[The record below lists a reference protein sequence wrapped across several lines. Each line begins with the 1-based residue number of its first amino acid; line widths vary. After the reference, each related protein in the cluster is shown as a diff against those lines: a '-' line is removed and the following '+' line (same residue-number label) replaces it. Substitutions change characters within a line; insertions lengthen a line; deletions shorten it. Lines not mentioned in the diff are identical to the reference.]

1 MSENTGRAWILIK
14 IIGWSMDSM
23 AIEKIN
29 DKFAHNLSAFTRVA
43 VVVFGML
50 VINMVSIASSRAD
63 TLSVAVAANVQF
75 VFDDLRLEFKKQ
87 TGHDLKGVFNSSG
100 KFVSQIANGAPFDVL
115 MSADM
120 DYPNSLYQQ
129 GFSAAPPKI
138 YAYGA
143 LVLWTAKNW
152 DLLSWQSLLQ
162 GEKIHKIAI
171 ANPKTAPYG
180 RETIRALKFYK
191 LDAAVESRLVYAE
204 SISQTNQY
212 IYSGL
217 VDIGFT
223 AKSVVVSAEMR
234 GKGQWIELPE
244 NSYTPI
250 AQGVIILKHGRENAP
265 QVSQQFY
272 EFLSS
277 AKAKAI
283 LQKNGY
289 AVP

>member
-1 MSENTGRAWILIK
+1 MSENTRCFDYLSEIAK
-14 IIGWSMDSM
+14 IMKCNIRVSNVCMRDVKLLSISFALSFFSMGFS
-23 AIEKIN
+23 K
-29 DKFAHNLSAFTRVA
+29 
-43 VVVFGML
+43 
-50 VINMVSIASSRAD
+50 AD

-75 VFDDLRLEFKKQ
+75 AFDDLKEEFKKQ
-87 TGHDLKGVFNSSG
+87 TGHELKGVFNSSG
-100 KFVSQIANGAPFDVL
+100 KFVSQITNGAPFDVF

-120 DYPNSLYQQ
+120 DYPNVLYQQ
-129 GFSAAPPKI
+129 DFSSAAPKI
-138 YAYGA
+138 YAYGS
-143 LVLWTAKNW
+143 LVLWTNKNI
-152 DLLSWQSLLQ
+152 DLQSWQVLLES
-162 GEKIHKIAI
+162 EKIQKIAI

-180 RETIRALKFYK
+180 RETMRALKFYK
-191 LDAAVESRLVYAE
+191 LDAAIESRLVYAE

-212 IYSGL
+212 IYLGL
-217 VDIGFT
+217 VDVGFT

-234 GKGQWIELPE
+234 GKGQWIELPV

-265 QVSQQFY
+265 QMSQQFY

-289 AVP
+289 AAP

>member
-1 MSENTGRAWILIK
+1 MSENTRCLGYLGEIGKIMKSNIPVSDASIRDVKLLFVVLILSFFC
-14 IIGWSMDSM
+14 IG
-23 AIEKIN
+23 
-29 DKFAHNLSAFTRVA
+29 FTK
-43 VVVFGML
+43 
-50 VINMVSIASSRAD
+50 AD

-75 VFDDLRLEFKKQ
+75 AFDDLRIEFKKQ

-129 GFSAAPPKI
+129 GFSDSPPKI
-138 YAYGA
+138 YAFGS
-143 LVLWTAKNW
+143 LVLWTAKSL

-162 GEKIHKIAI
+162 GERIHKIAI

-180 RETIRALKFYK
+180 RETMRALKFYK
-191 LDAAVESRLVYAE
+191 LDAAVESRFVYAE

-217 VDIGFT
+217 VDVGFT

-234 GKGQWIELPE
+234 GKGKWIELPA

-265 QVSQQFY
+265 QVSQEFY
-272 EFLSS
+272 KFLSS